1 VTTGKFEPVRIGV
14 AGVGSFGLLHAL
26 TLQGLAEAEL
36 VAVMHR
42 RQERLDEI
50 LSVGAIADEEAKALT
65 PAGETVMNIW
75 NKLDAGAISDT
86 TEAFD
91 EADRRV
97 REQQQAPAE

>member
-1 VTTGKFEPVRIGV
+1 MRLSQLIERDSI
-14 AGVGSFGLLHAL
+14 S
-26 TLQGLAEAEL
+26 AE
-36 VAVMHR
+36 VY
-42 RQERLDEI
+42 QERLDEI
-50 LSVGAIADEEAKALT
+50 LSIGAIADEEAKALT

-75 NKLDAGAISDT
+75 NKLDAGAIADA